1 MAVVNGISMPYVIYI
16 YINVMCVCAQ
26 MSVYLHLYVS
36 DCLLPEKKTGFQE
49 PSSNVF
55 FNRPLGFP
63 L

>member
-55 FNRPLGFP
+55 F
-63 L
+63 

>member
-16 YINVMCVCAQ
+16 YKCDVCVCTD
-26 MSVYLHLYVS
+26 V
-36 DCLLPEKKTGFQE
+36 CLFTFICFRLFTSEKKTGFQE